1 MPNLRETFGP
11 ASEVPRRKGKKGLEK
26 GRMKKNDKNILLIGK
41 EFVLLQPEKR
51 VSYVEGLK

>member
-1 MPNLRETFGP
+1 
-11 ASEVPRRKGKKGLEK
+11 
-26 GRMKKNDKNILLIGK
+26 MKKNDKNILLIGK